1 MKKGFC
7 QFGKGHTRLV
17 QPSIAVDFVGGGLF
31 GRHEGAATAYVPTSS
46 NSLQKRTQ
54 WIAKIRSGLACC
66 WMTAAPVFGNMKRCT
81 RLIRTFCKRQGQVSE
96 SPKET
101 LLEKFTFRL
110 SSVFT
115 IYISLSQ
122 TLIFQKLDSNDEV
135 KKR

>member
-1 MKKGFC
+1 MDRKNKVWPCLLLDDGGPGFW
-7 QFGKGHTRLV
+7 KHEKMYE
-17 QPSIAVDFVGGGLF
+17 VDSDLF
-31 GRHEGAATAYVPTSS
+31 
-46 NSLQKRTQ
+46 
-54 WIAKIRSGLACC
+54 AKD
-66 WMTAAPVFGNMKRCT
+66 K
-81 RLIRTFCKRQGQVSE
+81 VSE

-122 TLIFQKLDSNDEV
+122 TSIFQKLDSNDEV